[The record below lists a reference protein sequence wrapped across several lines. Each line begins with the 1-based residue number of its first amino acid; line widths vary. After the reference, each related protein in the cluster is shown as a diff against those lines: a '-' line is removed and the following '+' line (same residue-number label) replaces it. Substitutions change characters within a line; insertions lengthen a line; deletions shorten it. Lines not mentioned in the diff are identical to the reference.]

1 MRTEELDAI
10 RIPRPPTGLRPVRTW
25 LLRQQLNAF
34 TEVVNNDEYVISLG
48 ASSANA
54 PEATKLWACYG
65 TCANDIAVQLQAIE
79 RTLLIAQNE
88 SAIVC

>member
-34 TEVVNNDEYVISLG
+34 TEDEYVISLG

-54 PEATKLWACYG
+54 LEATKLRACYG